1 MGLLDIDRQATQAR
15 LTRDVGR
22 SKYGMLNDDNPIQK
36 STYGGMYGS
45 LMQDPADKERMDRE
59 MWQNTVA
66 MMPIAG
72 MNVWHG
78 SPHIFN
84 KFRMDKIGTGEG
96 AQAYG
101 HGLYLAENPSVA
113 KGYKERLSRQGG
125 LLAKA
130 PRYTVEG
137 KTDGY
142 MDDVIHEIQ
151 TAHKGDIDKFIAKTK
166 KDFVSTN
173 DINELKGN
181 PKRLTALYEIRDENI
196 DFARSLKGKKIE
208 EIGSLYKV
216 DLPDDQIKN
225 MLDWDKPLSEQ
236 GKHIQNLVKSEHPEQ
251 WNLGIKMDKIR
262 NNLKEMAD
270 KYGKS
275 GESYKEAIGHAPKK
289 VQKEYQNLLNEFRQA
304 ELSMREVKIRTPQ
317 MPSSGESIY
326 HSIGAKLGNPNQSMG
341 GFLDAPGAS
350 EFLKSKGIPGIK
362 YFDQGSRGGAT
373 RTVDPAIENEL
384 MVLKNKLVE
393 GIPKSSKEYEKIS
406 YRVKILEKIKENTE
420 QGTRNFV
427 VFDENIPKILE
438 RNEQPIGGLLDK

>member
-1 MGLLDIDRQATQAR
+1 MGLLDVARQAEQAQ
-15 LTRDVGR
+15 LARDASR
-22 SKYGMLNDDNPIQK
+22 SRHGILNDDQPLQRAMR
-36 STYGGMYGS
+36 GGSMYGS
-45 LMQDPADKERMDRE
+45 LMQDPADKARMDRQMLE
-59 MWQNTVA
+59 STLA
-66 MMPIAG
+66 MMPMAG
-72 MNVWHG
+72 MTTYHG
-78 SPHIFN
+78 SPHLFN
-84 KFRMDKIGTGEG
+84 KFRMDKIGTGTG
-96 AQAYG
+96 DANYG
-101 HGLYLAENPSVA
+101 HGLYYTSNP
-113 KGYKERLSRQGG
+113 R
-125 LLAKA
+125 
-130 PRYTVEG
+130 
-137 KTDGY
+137 
-142 MDDVIHEIQ
+142 
-151 TAHKGDIDKFIAKTK
+151 
-166 KDFVSTN
+166 
-173 DINELKGN
+173 
-181 PKRLTALYEIRDENI
+181 
-196 DFARSLKGKKIE
+196 FAREHGQIYPDDPP
-208 EIGSLYKV
+208 GHLYKV
-216 DLPDDQIKN
+216 DIPDDQIAK

-362 YFDQGSRGGAT
+362 YLDQGSSGA
-373 RTVDPAIENEL
+373 
-384 MVLKNKLVE
+384 
-393 GIPKSSKEYEKIS
+393 G
-406 YRVKILEKIKENTE
+406 

-438 RNEQPIGGLLDK
+438 RNQQPIGGLLGK